1 MTGRIVKLL
10 LGLVVGAACLWLAFR
25 GVASADHENGVSW
38 AEIGA
43 HLRGTA
49 WWGYAGVVALF
60 LAQVA
65 VRVER
70 WRVQVRG
77 LTGAAPPWR
86 DSLAINAAAFAAV
99 FLLPFRLGELVRP
112 NLAAQRGIL
121 PAAQG
126 FAASALE
133 RVVDGMVTM
142 GFFGVVLLAPRAEP
156 LPAYVTAGGWT
167 ALVVFGGAAV
177 VFALAFRLRA
187 FSERVTMRVVSL
199 VHGRLAERVAAML
212 RAFLDGF
219 ACFRRPVD
227 LVAYLGHTVAYW
239 TLNAVS
245 MWVLLRSMG
254 IDQGL
259 MAAAFCLCFVII
271 GVMIPAP
278 PGNVGN
284 FHAFARL
291 ALRISGVALAPAVA
305 YAIMLHALSVA
316 CVVGLVLVFLLSG
329 DLSLSRMRQAAA
341 SQPPT
346 ATPATPS

>member
-10 LGLVVGAACLWLAFR
+10 VGLVVGAACLWLAFR
-25 GVASADHENGVSW
+25 GVASADQENGVGW
-38 AEIGA
+38 DEIGA

-49 WWGYAGVVALF
+49 WWGYAGVVGIF
-60 LAQVA
+60 LAQVV

-77 LTGAAPPWR
+77 LTGTAPPWR
-86 DSLAINAAAFAAV
+86 DALAINAAAFAAV

-133 RVVDGMVTM
+133 RVADGMVTM
-142 GFFGVVLLAPRAEP
+142 GFFGVVLLLPRAEP
-156 LPAYVTAGGWT
+156 LPDYVTAGGWT

-177 VFALAFRLRA
+177 VFAVAFRLRGL
-187 FSERVTMRVVSL
+187 SERVTVRILSL

-212 RAFLDGF
+212 RGFLDGF
-219 ACFRRPVD
+219 ACFRRPAD
-227 LVAYLGHTVAYW
+227 LVAYLVHTVVFW

-245 MWVLLRSMG
+245 MWVLMQGMG

-259 MAAAFCLCFVII
+259 LVAAFCLCFVVI

-291 ALRISGVALAPAVA
+291 ALRLAGVPLAPAVA
-305 YAIMLHALSVA
+305 FAIMLHALSVA
-316 CVVGLVLVFLLSG
+316 CVVWLVLVFLLSG

-341 SQPPT
+341 STAAPT
-346 ATPATPS
+346 PTPS